1 MATVEELIVSAQT
14 NINATLATASGF
26 LSALVSVANAAA
38 STGESVAGTLPASY
52 NYQSVPIVDMPLP
65 PSGGPNVVNFP
76 LGSPPTAPT
85 VNFFVPTEIILPVD
99 DLLAPTHEFEFFE
112 AAYQSALLDPLKA
125 KLLADLANGGFG
137 IDTADEQALFQRA
150 RDRET
155 ESAMSR
161 IDEAGRAMAARGF
174 PLPPGELSIQ
184 IDRSYQDLQNK
195 MSSVSREIFV
205 DSAKR
210 FVENRQFTIE
220 QVRQLETVL
229 LGFHNSIQERAF
241 NVAKATTELGITLY
255 NALILRYRTR
265 VEAAKLTADVQL
277 TRAQI
282 DIARAGAEV
291 EIFKGQIA
299 AYEVNLRRLVEQ
311 GRYGAEL
318 DRVRNEVFR
327 ISTEGVIARANL
339 QQKVL
344 EATSQQNIQIG
355 GLHVETAKARLQ
367 ALLGGLQFSQEATK
381 FGSQEF
387 FSLITAMV
395 GSLNTL
401 AVQSAEEEAA

>member
-1 MATVEELIVSAQT
+1 
-14 NINATLATASGF
+14 
-26 LSALVSVANAAA
+26 
-38 STGESVAGTLPASY
+38 
-52 NYQSVPIVDMPLP
+52 
-65 PSGGPNVVNFP
+65 
-76 LGSPPTAPT
+76 
-85 VNFFVPTEIILPVD
+85 VD